1 MKVQQ
6 WIMFEETIIQ
16 NAFISE
22 YEKNEY

>member
-6 WIMFEETIIQ
+6 RIMFEEITTQ

-22 YEKNEY
+22 YEYNEY